1 MQKIIKLSEF
11 LNSFS
16 LPPRVKQTVQPPKE
30 NSMGSGAWICNDARE
45 SGTCWCH
52 HRVPSAS
59 TALSRQPG
67 GPAWPAPPHSM
78 ACRLPTSHS
87 RSPGAA
93 SSLPTCLGTCSPGL
107 CPSPSEPPALPVS
120 PSVCHLPSTEFL
132 LQPLLNQPP
141 AHFMKCPLLHYCR
154 VW

>member
-67 GPAWPAPPHSM
+67 GPAWPAHTARPA
-78 ACRLPTSHS
+78 AC
-87 RSPGAA
+87 
-93 SSLPTCLGTCSPGL
+93 
-107 CPSPSEPPALPVS
+107 PPATAALLGLPAPCLPAWGPALQDFVQALLSLQLCLS
-120 PSVCHLPSTEFL
+120 PQVFVTSQAQNFFFNLF
-132 LQPLLNQPP
+132 
-141 AHFMKCPLLHYCR
+141 
-154 VW
+154 